1 MYTHNH
7 SPRIHAVDALRG
19 FALAGIT
26 VAHMLEQ
33 FIASPRPQG
42 DAWGVAPTVLDQV
55 IQTVGFLLISGKFFS
70 IFSLLFGISFAIMM
84 VNAEKRGQ
92 AFGGRFIWRLLLLLA
107 IGLVHSLFYRGD
119 ILTVYALI
127 GLSLPLFYRL
137 SDRVLWGIA
146 LLLFLGAGRALFLLI
161 TGTDTLLPFS
171 WASPDSPV
179 VLDYIQTLRG
189 GSLTDV
195 FALNLTQGLITKW
208 DYQVAVYGARGY
220 LTLAYFLVG
229 IWLVRSGLVGDI
241 ANRLATVKKTCLYSI
256 GAALVCLL
264 LTIGS
269 FVTLPQPVDMA
280 GWHFALGMTAYDLLG
295 IALTLTLISAFLWLY
310 LKKPE
315 GKLNA
320 LSPYGR
326 MALTNY
332 LAQTLIGT
340 FIFYGWGLGLLG
352 KLHEWQTL
360 LIALVLIYLQIQF
373 SAWWLSRYRYG
384 PLEWVWRCGTYGK
397 RVTFA
402 VER

>member
-1 MYTHNH
+1 MHTDNNT
-7 SPRIHAVDALRG
+7 SRIHAVDALRG

-42 DAWGVAPTVLDQV
+42 DVWGVTPTVLDQV

-92 AFGGRFIWRLLLLLA
+92 AFSGRFVWRLTLLFA
-107 IGLVHSLFYRGD
+107 IGLVHALFYRGD
-119 ILTVYALI
+119 ILTVYAVI

-137 SDRVLWGIA
+137 SDRALWLIA
-146 LLLFLGAGRALFLLI
+146 LLLFAGVGRALFFLI
-161 TGTDTLLPFS
+161 TGTDTLLPFA
-171 WASPDSPV
+171 WMPDSPV
-179 VLDYIQTLRG
+179 VADYIQTLKG
-189 GSLTDV
+189 GSLLDV
-195 FALNLTQGLITKW
+195 FALNLTQGLATKY
-208 DYQVAVYGARGY
+208 DFQVAVGGRGY
-220 LTLAYFLVG
+220 LTLGYFLVG
-229 IWLVRSGLVGDI
+229 IWLVRSGIVGDI
-241 ANRLATVKKTCLYSI
+241 ANRQRAIKKTCLYSI
-256 GAALVCLL
+256 AAAVVFLL
-264 LTIGS
+264 FTIGS
-269 FVTLPQPVDMA
+269 FVTLPQPVDMTS
-280 GWHFALGMTAYDLLG
+280 WHFLVGMTAYDLLG
-295 IALTLTLISAFLWLY
+295 IALTTLLVSAFLWFY

-326 MALTNY
+326 MALSNY
-332 LAQTLIGT
+332 LLQTLVGT

-360 LIALVLIYLQIQF
+360 LIALVIIYLQIKL

-384 PLEWVWRCGTYGK
+384 PLEWAWRCGTYGK

-402 VER
+402 AER